1 MTTTSEAKSFAGDG
15 ALKLFSDA
23 PGYDEVVKRFVV
35 EMWNGDDASG
45 CIVKGDAVEE
55 VLRLSLEHAYALPRA
70 LEASTSVE
78 SSAVESKLGVKGKR
92 ARKKAARKARKED
105 EREKAAKE
113 AEFLESAMAR
123 VLEEVE
129 ASRESACAT
138 TGATE
143 CSGEDESTGAGAVEG
158 GTTPASRCVSRCE
171 SVTASSVSASSV
183 SASSCASSC
192 ESTGSTVVEEGR
204 ESEVVDGVA
213 AEGKVE
219 GAFEGKSEVLEG
231 QLEGGKVE
239 CQLGG
244 GKVECQLE
252 GGKVEGALEGALV
265 GGGGE
270 SEGSAPLVKLEPVF
284 VRTLSG
290 KTVVLEVGPGE
301 SLMRVFVRYA
311 VSTGEVADRFVW
323 RGRQLTVNM
332 LMPAGVAR
340 HDTLHA
346 LGRLRGGGDAEGSF
360 KPYAPGQA
368 EAIFEAGI
376 GGQLRERM
384 PESIKRSY
392 YGTHKLEYVERLT
405 LGSFIV
411 GNFDKDIAYALLRPR
426 VGNEGNQRELRRW
439 LLELASGRRDHVDY
453 YYDVRRCEWLYQG
466 GHANLARRLHHTLDS
481 WQCAPRHFPHRCWVV
496 LLDGSQNVGVRTKR

>member
-1 MTTTSEAKSFAGDG
+1 M
-15 ALKLFSDA
+15 
-23 PGYDEVVKRFVV
+23 
-35 EMWNGDDASG
+35 
-45 CIVKGDAVEE
+45 
-55 VLRLSLEHAYALPRA
+55 
-70 LEASTSVE
+70 
-78 SSAVESKLGVKGKR
+78 
-92 ARKKAARKARKED
+92 
-105 EREKAAKE
+105 
-113 AEFLESAMAR
+113 
-123 VLEEVE
+123 
-129 ASRESACAT
+129 
-138 TGATE
+138 
-143 CSGEDESTGAGAVEG
+143 
-158 GTTPASRCVSRCE
+158 
-171 SVTASSVSASSV
+171 
-183 SASSCASSC
+183 
-192 ESTGSTVVEEGR
+192 VEEGR

-346 LGRLRGGGDAEGSF
+346 LGRLRGGGDAEGGRAM
-360 KPYAPGQA
+360 PAPSA
-368 EAIFEAGI
+368 
-376 GGQLRERM
+376 
-384 PESIKRSY
+384 
-392 YGTHKLEYVERLT
+392 
-405 LGSFIV
+405 
-411 GNFDKDIAYALLRPR
+411 
-426 VGNEGNQRELRRW
+426 
-439 LLELASGRRDHVDY
+439 
-453 YYDVRRCEWLYQG
+453 
-466 GHANLARRLHHTLDS
+466 
-481 WQCAPRHFPHRCWVV
+481 
-496 LLDGSQNVGVRTKR
+496 